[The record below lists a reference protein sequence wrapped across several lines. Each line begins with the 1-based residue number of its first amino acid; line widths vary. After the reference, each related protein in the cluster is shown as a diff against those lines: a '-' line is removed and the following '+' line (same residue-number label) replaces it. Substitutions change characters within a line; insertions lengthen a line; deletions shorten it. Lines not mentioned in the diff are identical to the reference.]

1 MKLGFRKSL
10 KNVYNV
16 YNDNDVTS
24 TLIVPNS
31 LVLGRSQASPSMRL
45 ASDRDNAQ
53 ELRLI
58 EVKINKNGNQH
69 EETCHKLGNTVFF
82 GQSA

>member
-1 MKLGFRKSL
+1 
-10 KNVYNV
+10 
-16 YNDNDVTS
+16 
-24 TLIVPNS
+24 
-31 LVLGRSQASPSMRL
+31 MRL

-69 EETCHKLGNTVFF
+69 EETCYKLGNTVFF